1 MTDKIY
7 PGLEGQYDFH
17 LAEIKRLRDQIQDD
31 LQTFS
36 KKRERRKAL
45 HKIASVLNA
54 SGGTISVLAGG
65 SSVVAL
71 AGAISAPIAIP
82 LGCIS
87 LGAGVVTALSTY
99 TLNNCSKG
107 REKYSRLI
115 EIANSVSKRI
125 SLTISEALKDRL
137 FSEAEY
143 RKIVDE
149 YEQYRKDIRAVRK
162 RNRTKTTKNSQEEF
176 LKALRQTLD
185 EKQDR

>member
-1 MTDKIY
+1 M
-7 PGLEGQYDFH
+7 
-17 LAEIKRLRDQIQDD
+17 A
-31 LQTFS
+31 
-36 KKRERRKAL
+36 
-45 HKIASVLNA
+45 
-54 SGGTISVLAGG
+54 
-65 SSVVAL
+65 AL

-149 YEQYRKDIRAVRK
+149 YEQYRKDIRAVRQ

>member
-36 KKRERRKAL
+36 KKREQRKAL

-65 SSVVAL
+65 SSVAAL

-99 TLNNCSKG
+99 TLNNCFEG
-107 REKYSRLI
+107 
-115 EIANSVSKRI
+115 
-125 SLTISEALKDRL
+125 
-137 FSEAEY
+137 
-143 RKIVDE
+143 
-149 YEQYRKDIRAVRK
+149 
-162 RNRTKTTKNSQEEF
+162 
-176 LKALRQTLD
+176 
-185 EKQDR
+185 